1 MKSWPT
7 PAAVELPANNRRISV
22 FDSVSKQL
30 VVTPSDFATLY
41 VCGITPYDATHMGH
55 ASTYLAFDLLN
66 RAWRDAGVDVKFAEN
81 VTDIDDPLLERATA
95 TKVDWQELA
104 VSEIDLFRSDM
115 TALRIIPP
123 DFYISVTEHMNQI
136 IGWIEN
142 LIAKDLAY
150 KVENDWYFDSRLTD
164 SVVQTMQGLVE
175 DPLSVFAERGGD
187 PNRAGKRNPFDAL
200 LWRSERAGEPAW
212 PAPFGAGRPG
222 WHIECLA
229 IAKDMLGETITVQG
243 GGSDLLFPHHF
254 MCELQGQAATNNKF
268 ASSHVHAGLVSYQGE
283 KMSKSRGNLV
293 FVSKLLAAG
302 TDPMAIR
309 LAILRHHYRSEWEW
323 TDELL
328 DQAKADLAR
337 WRTALSGY
345 GTASAT
351 NLLNQIRDAVAND
364 LDTPRALKAV
374 DDFVSSTLA
383 GDRSDLNGSGL
394 AARALDRILG
404 IAL

>member
-1 MKSWPT
+1 
-7 PAAVELPANNRRISV
+7 
-22 FDSVSKQL
+22 
-30 VVTPSDFATLY
+30 
-41 VCGITPYDATHMGH
+41 
-55 ASTYLAFDLLN
+55 
-66 RAWRDAGVDVKFAEN
+66 
-81 VTDIDDPLLERATA
+81 
-95 TKVDWQELA
+95 
-104 VSEIDLFRSDM
+104 
-115 TALRIIPP
+115 
-123 DFYISVTEHMNQI
+123 
-136 IGWIEN
+136 
-142 LIAKDLAY
+142 
-150 KVENDWYFDSRLTD
+150 
-164 SVVQTMQGLVE
+164 
-175 DPLSVFAERGGD
+175 
-187 PNRAGKRNPFDAL
+187 
-200 LWRSERAGEPAW
+200 
-212 PAPFGAGRPG
+212 
-222 WHIECLA
+222 
-229 IAKDMLGETITVQG
+229 
-243 GGSDLLFPHHF
+243 
-254 MCELQGQAATNNKF
+254 
-268 ASSHVHAGLVSYQGE
+268 VHAGLVSYQGE